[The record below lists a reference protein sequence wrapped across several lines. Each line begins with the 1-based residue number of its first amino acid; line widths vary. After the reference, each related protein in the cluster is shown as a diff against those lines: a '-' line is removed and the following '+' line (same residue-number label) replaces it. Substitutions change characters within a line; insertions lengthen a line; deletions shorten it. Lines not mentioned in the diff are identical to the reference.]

1 MTKFFV
7 VVILLVVFLAI
18 FIPFASSNP
27 DGLEKVAESLGI
39 SEKEPAWRGLM
50 SDYSVGVLN
59 DPYVSRLAAGVLGVI
74 LVLGA
79 SLTLGSVIAKR
90 ADSKNP

>member
-1 MTKFFV
+1 MNKLFV
-7 VVILLVVFLAI
+7 MVVLLVVFLAI

-50 SDYSVGVLN
+50 SDYSVGALN

-79 SLTLGSVIAKR
+79 SLALGSVIAKR
-90 ADSKNP
+90 VDSKNL

>member
-1 MTKFFV
+1 MNKFFV
-7 VVILLVVFLAI
+7 VVILLVALLAV
-18 FIPFASSNP
+18 FIPFTSSNP

-59 DPYVSRLAAGVLGVI
+59 DPYVSRLSAGVLGVI

-79 SLTLGSVIAKR
+79 SLALGSVIAKR
-90 ADSKNP
+90 VDSKNL